1 MENIC
6 YKKNFITEA
15 IAKVEF
21 LNPIIELDQT
31 LPKEF
36 SDSIVNLFPIAE
48 LKEISNNNVTI
59 TNSGVQNNIDKGIE
73 WSFWNKDRSKRISLS
88 KNVLLLVQNRY
99 ASYDN
104 FADEFLTAFN
114 ALCSIYK
121 DLIFRRFGLR
131 YVNNI
136 KLAESEPLNWD
147 NYINDKLTA
156 SINIPDDSSHISRT
170 FHNLEMN
177 YENFN
182 LRFNFGIH
190 NPDYPAI
197 IKQKVFILDMDAYH
211 NGLQN
216 KEDVISSLPE
226 FHSKIQELFE
236 FSIKDGLREKYLNN
250 G

>member
-136 KLAESEPLNWD
+136 KLAESETLNWD